1 MPGDN
6 LAVTCQPATVLDNVE
21 LTSRTQDPRF
31 SRSTVVLAV
40 YGALS
45 VLALLIGAA
54 RGHVD
59 LYRLASATPLRMVL
73 SPILGVAAGLVVVFA
88 TRLSVHRFD
97 WARRLHRSFRGLLGD
112 LSFRDVFI
120 LALASSIGEE
130 LFFRGALLPWLGL
143 WPSTIIFALLHVG
156 PGTRF
161 LPWTASAFAVG
172 LGFGAL
178 FMHMGDLGGPI
189 AAHFTIN
196 FLNLGYIQRVQLPD
210 ESTPPV

>member
-1 MPGDN
+1 MILG
-6 LAVTCQPATVLDNVE
+6 
-21 LTSRTQDPRF
+21 
-31 SRSTVVLAV
+31 V
-40 YGALS
+40 YGGLSAL
-45 VLALLIGAA
+45 AILIGAI

-59 LYRLASATPLRMVL
+59 IYRLATATPLRMVL
-73 SPILGVAAGLVVVFA
+73 SPILGVAVGLVVVFA

-112 LSFRDVFI
+112 LLVRDVFI

-143 WPSTIIFALLHVG
+143 WPSTMIFALLHVG

-172 LGFGAL
+172 LAFGFMFL
-178 FMHMGDLGGPI
+178 QMGDLGGPI

-210 ESTPPV
+210 ESTPPVS